1 MKSSLPAPKLA
12 FDINDP
18 STSDPS
24 LTSFDH
30 VLENIDHPHYFPFKM
45 ATLIASLGIQAFSVV
60 PLGCIWHY
68 ERYGG
73 DPQKRTILNQ
83 LIGLFALNTL
93 TGNLTALSALV
104 IRLAFGPLPVHLAI
118 STFFFPNVLFSTT
131 LLLALNEIIVIR
143 FLSVFWWKRVSPLDD
158 NFFGLFFTVLNYS
171 IALVFTIMGH
181 IDGGP
186 KQYVL
191 FLMSGLFPKES
202 IISNSM

>member
-1 MKSSLPAPKLA
+1 MKSSLPGPKLA

-30 VLENIDHPHYFPFKM
+30 VLENIDHPDYFPFKM
-45 ATLIASLGIQAFSVV
+45 ATLVATIGIQAFSVV

-158 NFFGLFFTVLNYS
+158 NFFGLFFAVLNYS